1 MTDEHQVT
9 ELIRDL
15 TSCKQQAERIGFGF
29 LSDLLAVALLETG
42 LQAIGG
48 NDAFANPNM
57 RLERLIELKL
67 RTALGSGSGHN
78 IVPMC
83 PEPHSIVRD
92 QLRREW
98 SDE

>member
-1 MTDEHQVT
+1 MSDTGQVS

-15 TSCKQQAERIGFGF
+15 TSCKQQAERIGLGF
-29 LSDLLAVALLETG
+29 LSDLLAMALLETA

-48 NDAFANPNM
+48 KEALANPNM

-67 RTALGSGSGHN
+67 RTALGGGSGQN

-83 PEPHSIVRD
+83 PEPHSPLRS
-92 QLRREW
+92 RREW

>member
-1 MTDEHQVT
+1 MTNDFQVT

-15 TSCKQQAERIGFGF
+15 TSCKQKAERIGFGF
-29 LSDLLAVALLETG
+29 LSDLLATALLETA

-48 NDAFANPNM
+48 KDALANPNL

-67 RTALGSGSGHN
+67 RTALGGSGHN

-83 PEPHSIVRD
+83 PEPHPTMKKKAPNEQPGAS
-92 QLRREW
+92 
-98 SDE
+98 